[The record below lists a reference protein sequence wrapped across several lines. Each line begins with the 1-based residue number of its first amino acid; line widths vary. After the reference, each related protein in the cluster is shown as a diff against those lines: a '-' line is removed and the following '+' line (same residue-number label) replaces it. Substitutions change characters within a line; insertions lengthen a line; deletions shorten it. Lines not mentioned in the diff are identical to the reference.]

1 MQLGIFL
8 GRGFG
13 GRFEKLSISS
23 HIRVQ
28 ITRESVRLIAL
39 IGLNMFRTNIIYWKS
54 LEIFSG
60 TRFRLS
66 VLRNWPKMAF
76 FGVFK
81 AFIGNF
87 LYCNLLWRKLKVI
100 TRPQYAL
107 RFFIWPLDFPLGCSA
122 HQNFS
127 QVSREKS
134 RGHVKKRRAY
144 CGRVITLS
152 FLHKR
157 LQ

>member
-1 MQLGIFL
+1 MSVFANLDILLRTARGSPTVGNFFL
-8 GRGFG
+8 GGYG
-13 GRFEKLSISS
+13 VAGVFESVSISS

-54 LEIFSG
+54 LENFSG

-66 VLRNWPKMAF
+66 VLRNWPKIAF

-87 LYCNLLWRKLKVI
+87 LYCNLL
-100 TRPQYAL
+100 
-107 RFFIWPLDFPLGCSA
+107 
-122 HQNFS
+122 
-127 QVSREKS
+127 
-134 RGHVKKRRAY
+134 
-144 CGRVITLS
+144 
-152 FLHKR
+152 
-157 LQ
+157 